1 MSTAQVDQAAWKA
14 GNIVKVRRKLPT
26 GRWGVFYELA
36 QDQTVQ
42 TVSVPIVEKSSPKTA
57 PRREEPESPRAVVK
71 AAEPKATS
79 RSRSQNTRTG
89 SALRARRARL
99 L

>member
-14 GNIVKVRRKLPT
+14 GNIIKVRRKLPT
-26 GRWGVFYELA
+26 GRWGVFYELTQTA
-36 QDQTVQ
+36 QTGSGP
-42 TVSVPIVEKSSPKTA
+42 TVEKSSPKTA
-57 PRREEPESPRAVVK
+57 RREPESPQMVAK
-71 AAEPKATS
+71 AAEPEAPS